1 MRKRRAAPGMGLQ
14 GGRVV
19 ACDDLRKNTRSCV
32 SALTRHRAIQN
43 ADWLRL
49 GDLWEDNG
57 FVFIDRTVGPLHV
70 NSLALQHKKRIKLAN
85 LPVIRF
91 NDLRHTGATL
101 LHAQGVHAKI
111 VQERLGH
118 SDISM
123 ILNRYSHVTPDMQ
136 RTAADKLDAAFG

>member
-1 MRKRRAAPGMGLQ
+1 MSSPIET
-14 GGRVV
+14 GGP
-19 ACDDLRKNTRSCV
+19 
-32 SALTRHRAIQN
+32 
-43 ADWLRL
+43 
-49 GDLWEDNG
+49 
-57 FVFIDRTVGPLHV
+57 FHV
-70 NSLALQHKKRIKLAN
+70 NSLALQHKKLIKLAN

-136 RTAADKLDAAFG
+136 RTAAGKLDAAFG